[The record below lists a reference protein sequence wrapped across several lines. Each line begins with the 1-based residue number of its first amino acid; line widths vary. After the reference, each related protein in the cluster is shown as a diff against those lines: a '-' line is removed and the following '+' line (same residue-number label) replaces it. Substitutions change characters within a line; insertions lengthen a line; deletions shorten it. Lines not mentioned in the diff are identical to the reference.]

1 MKVIDLINM
10 LTMGQHI
17 YILNSGENVYDGITC
32 LIPEYVCNCTVKA
45 IWNCPEDDC
54 IYFSVY

>member
-1 MKVIDLINM
+1 M
-10 LTMGQHI
+10 LPMGQHI

-32 LIPEYVCNCTVKA
+32 LIPEYVCHYTIKA